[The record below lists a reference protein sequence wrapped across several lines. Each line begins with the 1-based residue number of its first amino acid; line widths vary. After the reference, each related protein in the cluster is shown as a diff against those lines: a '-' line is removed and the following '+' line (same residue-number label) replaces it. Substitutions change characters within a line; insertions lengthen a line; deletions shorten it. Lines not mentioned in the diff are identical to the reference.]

1 VQSLID
7 FQANYLDIALVS
19 TIEYSLWLMNSY
31 PHKPL
36 AMLINELAKRT
47 GLSVHTI
54 RFYERY
60 GFVKG
65 TRNQSSR
72 NNYFHYDEEAVQRL
86 ELVVDA
92 KSVGFTLQEIAE
104 IIDAWYGN
112 VYTKTQKLRILADKI
127 VVLDTRIKE
136 LRDMKR
142 QIQQCMTEL

>member
-1 VQSLID
+1 MVDDKFSPTAI
-7 FQANYLDIALVS
+7 
-19 TIEYSLWLMNSY
+19 
-31 PHKPL
+31 
-36 AMLINELAKRT
+36 AMLINELSKRT

-65 TRNQSSR
+65 TRSTSPT

-86 ELVVDA
+86 ELVIDA

-104 IIDAWYGN
+104 ILDAWYGN
-112 VYTKTQKLRILADKI
+112 IYTRAQKQQILANKI
-127 VVLDTRIKE
+127 VVLDSRIKE

-142 QIQQCMTEL
+142 QIRECMDEL